1 LLFLAH
7 PDVFL
12 STVLTGMP
20 FVSEHRSMQ
29 QSGTDETGLAGYN
42 YVNFDH
48 HVATGTDIADEVAFG
63 GSFSAGEPAADF
75 SLVRLDD
82 GAQQKLS
89 ELWRP
94 KPLVMEF
101 GSFT

>member
-1 LLFLAH
+1 
-7 PDVFL
+7 
-12 STVLTGMP
+12 MP
-20 FVSEHRSMQ
+20 FVPEHRSMQ

-48 HVATGTDIADEVAFG
+48 HVATGTDIADEVAFS
-63 GSFSAGEPAADF
+63 GSSSAGEPAADF

-82 GAQQKLS
+82 GTQQKLS
-89 ELWRP
+89 ELWRQ